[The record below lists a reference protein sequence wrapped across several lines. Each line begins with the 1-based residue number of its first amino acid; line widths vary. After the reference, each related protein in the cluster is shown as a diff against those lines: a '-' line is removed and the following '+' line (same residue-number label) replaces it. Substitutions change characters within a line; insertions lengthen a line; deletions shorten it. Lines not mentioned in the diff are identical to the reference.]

1 MLYGAGGITM
11 FHMMWIELKLW
22 KKEINEIQGEKLK
35 IQIFL
40 FLKNGYLKIF
50 TIENMKEV
58 LRKSTVTGKK
68 FEEYMPNKYKDYLKS
83 YLEGMKKD
91 LYINF
96 SPPS

>member
-11 FHMMWIELKLW
+11 FHMMWIELKLLE
-22 KKEINEIQGEKLK
+22 KEINEYREK
-35 IQIFL
+35 IENTNL
-40 FLKNGYLKIF
+40 FIPEEWLPENF

-83 YLEGMKKD
+83 YLEGIEKG
-91 LYINF
+91 LIY
-96 SPPS
+96 